1 MRNMT
6 GNSVCG
12 PRPIINFQLDFDS
25 IASPRHVHN
34 FANLSLINCNL
45 SHASLQANQIYAIS
59 RMKIATNSASA
70 ASLPYSF
77 SLLTL
82 IISVFIPFLAAG
94 VPGVLP
100 KRRVVVALYDYKS
113 RDESDLSFMKG
124 DRMEVIDDT
133 ESDWWRVVNLTT
145 RQEGLI
151 PLNFVAEERSV
162 NSEE

>member
-1 MRNMT
+1 MFSFFN
-6 GNSVCG
+6 
-12 PRPIINFQLDFDS
+12 IFL
-25 IASPRHVHN
+25 
-34 FANLSLINCNL
+34 
-45 SHASLQANQIYAIS
+45 LQYFLL
-59 RMKIATNSASA
+59 AT
-70 ASLPYSF
+70 
-77 SLLTL
+77 
-82 IISVFIPFLAAG
+82 
-94 VPGVLP
+94 VPGGGVGGIP

>member
-1 MRNMT
+1 
-6 GNSVCG
+6 
-12 PRPIINFQLDFDS
+12 
-25 IASPRHVHN
+25 
-34 FANLSLINCNL
+34 
-45 SHASLQANQIYAIS
+45 LQFKDANQICPA
-59 RMKIATNSASA
+59 RRK
-70 ASLPYSF
+70 LPLTRLVLSCLILHTFYF
-77 SLLTL
+77 LLL
-82 IISVFIPFLAAG
+82 PAG
-94 VPGVLP
+94 VPGVVL
-100 KRRVVVALYDYKS
+100 KRVVVALYDYKS

>member
-1 MRNMT
+1 
-6 GNSVCG
+6 
-12 PRPIINFQLDFDS
+12 
-25 IASPRHVHN
+25 
-34 FANLSLINCNL
+34 
-45 SHASLQANQIYAIS
+45 
-59 RMKIATNSASA
+59 MKIATNSASA
-70 ASLPYSF
+70 ASLPHSF

-82 IISVFIPFLAAG
+82 IISVSIPFLAAG

>member
-1 MRNMT
+1 MKYDWNHAAWPT
-6 GNSVCG
+6 AQL
-12 PRPIINFQLDFDS
+12 INFQLDFDS
-25 IASPRHVHN
+25 IAGPRHVHN
-34 FANLSLINCNL
+34 FANLSHINCNL

-70 ASLPYSF
+70 AGLSLS
-77 SLLTL
+77 SLTTL
-82 IISVFIPFLAAG
+82 IISVSVPFLAAG

>member
-1 MRNMT
+1 M
-6 GNSVCG
+6 V
-12 PRPIINFQLDFDS
+12 
-25 IASPRHVHN
+25 
-34 FANLSLINCNL
+34 
-45 SHASLQANQIYAIS
+45 
-59 RMKIATNSASA
+59 
-70 ASLPYSF
+70 
-77 SLLTL
+77 
-82 IISVFIPFLAAG
+82 AG
-94 VPGVLP
+94 GVP

-133 ESDWWRVVNLTT
+133 ESDWWRVVNLST

>member
-1 MRNMT
+1 MIVT
-6 GNSVCG
+6 THA
-12 PRPIINFQLDFDS
+12 PTAQLINFQLDFVTRLPS
-25 IASPRHVHN
+25 RTPRHVHN

-59 RMKIATNSASA
+59 QMKIATNSA
-70 ASLPYSF
+70 ASQHLSHSYTNNFFSPSFLPS
-77 SLLTL
+77 
-82 IISVFIPFLAAG
+82 FLAAG

>member
-1 MRNMT
+1 LPSQT
-6 GNSVCG
+6 
-12 PRPIINFQLDFDS
+12 
-25 IASPRHVHN
+25 
-34 FANLSLINCNL
+34 
-45 SHASLQANQIYAIS
+45 
-59 RMKIATNSASA
+59 KIATNPTSLA
-70 ASLPYSF
+70 ASSSTF
-77 SLLTL
+77 LLL
-82 IISVFIPFLAAG
+82 LFFFFPAG
-94 VPGVLP
+94 VPGVVL
-100 KRRVVVALYDYKS
+100 KRVVVALYDYKS